1 MESSIVPIRAEL
13 NRTKEQ
19 CNKERQGRL
28 QAQQQVA
35 AMRDQISMLEQV
47 CDTALYSANT
57 TTILYYYC
65 SHYSYCVLLLLLLLN
80 NPYSNYNT
88 YIPIY
93 YSGE

>member
-1 MESSIVPIRAEL
+1 MAFIVCSVQLLQVESSIVPIRAEL

-47 CDTALYSANT
+47 RAW
-57 TTILYYYC
+57 
-65 SHYSYCVLLLLLLLN
+65 LLLLFCVHC
-80 NPYSNYNT
+80 T
-88 YIPIY
+88 TIMHWY
-93 YSGE
+93 YCI